1 MATSQSRNGSEVTA
15 IMKTAHLTDTALP
28 DAARITDGPPTQGP
42 VTDEQTV
49 TEREAESFPASD
61 PPANY

>member
-1 MATSQSRNGSEVTA
+1 MTA